1 MKACYPGT
9 FDPLTNGHMDIIE
22 RAAEIADELIVAIM
36 VNPDKKVLFSVLER
50 IDMIT
55 ESVSHLPNVSVVAA
69 EGLTVDLCRRL
80 GASVLVRGI
89 RAVMDYEYE
98 LQQSTANM
106 MLDDTIESIFLVA
119 TPELSFISSSV
130 VKNLVLCGGDA
141 EKFVPASVNRILK
154 EKIHGNRSSL

>member
-22 RAAEIADELIVAIM
+22 RAASIADELIVAIM
-36 VNPDKKVLFSVLER
+36 VNPDKRVLFSVSER
-50 IDMIT
+50 IDMIK
-55 ESVSHLPNVSVVAA
+55 EAVQHLPNVSVVAS

-80 GASVLVRGI
+80 GANVLIRGI

-130 VKNLVLCGGDA
+130 VKNLVMSGGDA
-141 EKFVPASVNRILK
+141 EKFVPHPVNRQLK
-154 EKIHGNRSSL
+154 EKIHGNHSGL

>member
-22 RAAEIADELIVAIM
+22 RAAKIADELIVAIM

-50 IDMIT
+50 TDMIK

-80 GASVLVRGI
+80 GASVLIRGI

-130 VKNLVLCGGDA
+130 VKNLVLSGGDA
-141 EKFVPASVNRILK
+141 EKFVPISVNRILK
-154 EKIHGNRSSL
+154 EKIRGNRSSL

>member
-22 RAAEIADELIVAIM
+22 RAAKIADELIVAIM

-55 ESVSHLPNVSVVAA
+55 ESVCHLPNVSVVAA

-80 GASVLVRGI
+80 GASVLIRGI

-130 VKNLVLCGGDA
+130 VKNLVLSGGDA

-154 EKIHGNRSSL
+154 EKIRGNRSSL

>member
-22 RAAEIADELIVAIM
+22 RAARIADVLVVAIM
-36 VNPDKKVLFSVLER
+36 VNPDKKVLFPAQER
-50 IDMIT
+50 IDMIK
-55 ESVSHLPNVSVVAA
+55 EAVGHLPNVTVVAA

-80 GASVLVRGI
+80 GATVLIRGI

-106 MLDDTIESIFLVA
+106 MLDDTVESIFLVA

-130 VKNLVLCGGDA
+130 VKNLVLSGGDA
-141 EKFVPASVNRILK
+141 VKFVPRSVNRRLK
-154 EKIHGNRSSL
+154 EKIHGNHSGL

>member
-22 RAAEIADELIVAIM
+22 RAAKIADELIVAIM

-50 IDMIT
+50 IEMIK

-69 EGLTVDLCRRL
+69 EGLTVDLCRKL
-80 GASVLVRGI
+80 GASVLIRGI

-130 VKNLVLCGGDA
+130 VKNLVLSGGDA
-141 EKFVPASVNRILK
+141 EKFVPTSVNRILR
-154 EKIHGNRSSL
+154 EKIHGNRSSF

>member
-22 RAAEIADELIVAIM
+22 RAAKIADELIVAIM

-50 IDMIT
+50 IDMIK

-69 EGLTVDLCRRL
+69 EGLTVDLCRKL
-80 GASVLVRGI
+80 GASVLIRGI

-130 VKNLVLCGGDA
+130 VKNLVLSGGDA

-154 EKIHGNRSSL
+154 EKIRGNRSSL

>member
-22 RAAEIADELIVAIM
+22 RAARIADVLVVAIM
-36 VNPDKKVLFSVLER
+36 VNPDKKVLFSVQER
-50 IDMIT
+50 IDMIK
-55 ESVSHLPNVSVVAA
+55 EAVKHLPNVSVVAS

-80 GASVLVRGI
+80 DASVLIRGI

-130 VKNLVLCGGDA
+130 VKNLVISGGDA
-141 EKFVPASVNRILK
+141 EKFVPESVNRKLK
-154 EKIHGNRSSL
+154 EKIHGNHSGL

>member
-22 RAAEIADELIVAIM
+22 RAARIADVLVVAIM
-36 VNPDKKVLFSVLER
+36 VNPDKKVLFSRQER
-50 IDMIT
+50 IDMI
-55 ESVSHLPNVSVVAA
+55 EEAVSYLPNVTVVAA

-80 GASVLVRGI
+80 GASVLIRGI

-119 TPELSFISSSV
+119 TPELSFKIGRAV
-130 VKNLVLCGGDA
+130 V
-141 EKFVPASVNRILK
+141 
-154 EKIHGNRSSL
+154 

>member
-22 RAAEIADELIVAIM
+22 RAARIADELIVAIM
-36 VNPDKKVLFSVLER
+36 VNPDKKVLFSVSER
-50 IDMIT
+50 IQMIT
-55 ESVSHLPNVSVVAA
+55 EAVNHLSNVQVVAS

-80 GASVLVRGI
+80 NATVLIRGI

-106 MLDDTIESIFLVA
+106 ILDEMIESIFLVA

-130 VKNLVLCGGDA
+130 VKNLVLSGGDA
-141 EKFVPASVNRILK
+141 EKFVPVSVNRMLK
-154 EKIHGNRSSL
+154 EKIHGNHIGI

>member
-22 RAAEIADELIVAIM
+22 RAAKIADELVVAIM
-36 VNPDKKVLFSVLER
+36 VNPDKKVLFSVDER
-50 IDMIT
+50 IEMI
-55 ESVSHLPNVSVVAA
+55 EEAVRHLPNVSVVAS

-80 GASVLVRGI
+80 HASVLIRGI

-130 VKNLVLCGGDA
+130 VKNLVVSGGDA
-141 EKFVPASVNRILK
+141 EKFVPQAINRKLK
-154 EKIHGNRSSL
+154 EKIHGNHSGI

>member
-9 FDPLTNGHMDIIE
+9 FDPLTNGHMDIIV
-22 RAAEIADELIVAIM
+22 RAAKIADELIVAIM
-36 VNPDKKVLFSVLER
+36 INPDKKVLFSVNER
-50 IDMIT
+50 IEMIS
-55 ESVSHLPNVSVVAA
+55 EAVSHLPNVKVIAS

-80 GASVLVRGI
+80 GASVLIRGI

-106 MLDDTIESIFLVA
+106 MLDDSIESMFLVA

-130 VKNLVLCGGDA
+130 VKNLVISGGDA
-141 EKFVPASVNRILK
+141 EKFVPSAINRKLK
-154 EKIHGNRSSL
+154 EKIHGNHPGL

>member
-22 RAAEIADELIVAIM
+22 RAASIADELIVAIM
-36 VNPDKKVLFSVLER
+36 INPDKRVLFSVGER
-50 IDMIT
+50 IDMIKQA
-55 ESVSHLPNVSVVAA
+55 VGHLPNVSVVAS

-80 GASVLVRGI
+80 GASVLIRGI

-130 VKNLVLCGGDA
+130 VKNLVLSGGDA
-141 EKFVPASVNRILK
+141 EKFVPEAVNRILK
-154 EKIHGNRSSL
+154 ERIHGNHSGL